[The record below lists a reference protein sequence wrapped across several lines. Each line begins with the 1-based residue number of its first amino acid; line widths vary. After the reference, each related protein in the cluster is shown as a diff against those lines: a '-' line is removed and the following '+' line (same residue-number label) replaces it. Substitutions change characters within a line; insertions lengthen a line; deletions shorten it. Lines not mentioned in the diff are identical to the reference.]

1 MNAWLKRLTGSAD
14 KKRPHAP
21 PRRLTHTQRRLL
33 AAVCAGLATV
43 TLVMVLIPRSH
54 GDRIVVANTH
64 IDPGTVIASR
74 QVTTKVFPPQ
84 LIPENA
90 VTDPSQVVGTTS
102 ASSLDA
108 GTPVTTTALLDAA
121 PANIPEGHVRVP
133 ISVSDPATTSVLKPG
148 HRIQVY
154 SATAEQTSSL
164 VDNALVIAVTT
175 ANDQFTGQTSVVTI
189 AVKQEDAPK
198 LAGNAG
204 LSFGLLGDNETRA
217 TP

>member
-1 MNAWLKRLTGSAD
+1 MNTWLKRLTGSTE
-14 KKRPHAP
+14 KKSPNAP

-43 TLVMVLIPRSH
+43 TLVMVLLPRSH
-54 GDRIVVANTH
+54 GDRIVVAHTR
-64 IDPGTVIASR
+64 IDPGTVITAR
-74 QVTTKVFPPQ
+74 LVTTRVFPPQ

-90 VTDPSQVVGTTS
+90 VTDPAQVVGTTS

-108 GTPVTTTALLDAA
+108 GTPVTTTALLESA
-121 PANIPEGHVRVP
+121 PANIPPGHVRVP
-133 ISVSDPATTSVLKPG
+133 ISVSDPATTSVLRPG

-154 SATAEQTSSL
+154 SSTSEEANSL
-164 VDNALVIAVTT
+164 VDDALVVSVTT

-189 AVKQEDAPK
+189 AVSQEDAPK

-204 LSFGLLGDNETRA
+204 LSFGLLGETE
-217 TP
+217 TQNTS